1 MARRPRWRW
10 GINRWWVLLFIILGV
25 IAAVAWPPIRPHV
38 QLPAEVLS
46 TGPLVT
52 LPVVGPIYLTNTLVA
67 LFLADI
73 VLLGLA
79 LAVRRAT
86 SGGKMVIGGM
96 SGAVEALLEAL
107 FNLTESTAGKRAKR
121 IFPWVATIVLLV
133 LVANW
138 MELIPGVDSI
148 GLLHHAEGA
157 TEGHRAQL
165 LGWIGAVPII
175 TIVQGALEGA
185 GGVIGMTEGAL
196 RADHG
201 FIVTPFVRVVST
213 DLNFPLALAIIS
225 VVMTQVYG
233 VQALGANYFSKFFN
247 TRTLFNKPMF
257 GAIDFGVGLLEL
269 VSEFSKI
276 LSFSFRLF
284 GNIFA
289 GSVLLFVMGSLVPV
303 FVPSMFMMLEF
314 FVGMIQA
321 IVFGMLTLIFMS
333 QATAGHGEG
342 AH

>member
-1 MARRPRWRW
+1 MTLARRPRWRF
-10 GINRWWVLLFIILGV
+10 GINRWWVLLFIVLGV
-25 IAAVAWPPIRPHV
+25 VAAAAWPPIRPHV

-46 TGPLVT
+46 AAPLIT
-52 LPVVGPIYLTNTLVA
+52 LPLVGPIYLTNTLVA
-67 LFLADI
+67 LLLADVI
-73 VLLGLA
+73 LLGLA
-79 LAVRRAT
+79 LAVRRSTAR
-86 SGGKMVIGGM
+86 GKMVLGGI
-96 SGAVEALLEAL
+96 SSALEALLEVL

-133 LVANW
+133 LVVNW

-148 GLLHHAEGA
+148 GQLHPAEGA
-157 TEGHRAQL
+157 AEGHPVQL
-165 LGWIGAVPII
+165 LGMLGSLPVA
-175 TIVQGALEGA
+175 TIVKGALE
-185 GGVIGMTEGAL
+185 ESS
-196 RADHG
+196 G
-201 FIVTPFVRVVST
+201 FTVVPFVRVAST
-213 DLNFPLALAIIS
+213 DLNFPLSLALIS
-225 VVMTQVYG
+225 VVMTQIYG
-233 VQALGANYFSKFFN
+233 VQALGAGYFGKFFN

-269 VSEFSKI
+269 VSEFSKV

-321 IVFGMLTLIFMS
+321 VVFGMLTLIFMS
-333 QATAGHGEG
+333 QATAGHAEG
-342 AH
+342 AA